1 MIELTAV
8 NFSLLLSFGVFIGL
22 LGSALGVGGGIFMVP
37 FLVLALKL
45 PIHQAVAASLVAIV
59 ATSSA
64 VAAVNVERG
73 LANIRLGIALEVTTA
88 LGSIAG
94 ALIASHIPGDTVQLL
109 FALMLF
115 PVSVLMFLKG
125 RRALKKNAVPAV
137 LPAGGAPASAFD
149 SVFFDPAAGGHTH
162 YRVKNMAPASFISFF
177 AGSLSGLLGIGGGVV
192 QVPLMN
198 LLCGV
203 PMKAAAATS
212 NFIIGVSAA
221 ASAYVYF
228 RKGLIPF
235 ELTAVI
241 VIGVL
246 LGSFLGI
253 YALYKARSEKLQIVF
268 SALTLIVAV
277 KMLLKASEAG

>member
-1 MIELTAV
+1 MLELTAL
-8 NFSLLLSFGVFIGL
+8 NSLALLGFGAAIGL

-37 FLVLALKL
+37 FLVLVFDL
-45 PIHQAVAASLVAIV
+45 PIHQAVAASLAAIV

-88 LGSIAG
+88 LGSVAG
-94 ALIASHIPGDTVQLL
+94 ALLANRLSGPAVQFLFGLTLL
-109 FALMLF
+109 

-125 RRALKKNAVPAV
+125 RRALRQPPAA
-137 LPAGGAPASAFD
+137 AGERAAKSSSFDSAFY
-149 SVFFDPAAGGHTH
+149 DPAAGGRTN
-162 YRVKNMAPASFISFF
+162 YAVRNVAPASGISFF

-192 QVPLMN
+192 QVPVMN

-221 ASAYVYF
+221 ASAFVYF
-228 RKGLIPF
+228 RRGLMPL
-235 ELTAVI
+235 ELTGVI
-241 VIGVL
+241 VTGVL

-253 YALYKARSEKLQIVF
+253 YVLYKARSEKLQLIF
-268 SALTLIVAV
+268 SALTLLVGL
-277 KMLLKASEAG
+277 KMLFGVL

>member
-1 MIELTAV
+1 MFELTAL
-8 NFSLLLSFGVFIGL
+8 NFSVLVAFGFFIGL

-37 FLVLALKL
+37 FLVLALKI
-45 PIHQAVAASLVAIV
+45 PIHQAVAASLAAIV

-73 LANIRLGIALEVTTA
+73 LANIRLGVTLEVTTA

-94 ALIASHIPGDTVQLL
+94 ALLANRLPGSAVQLL
-109 FALMLF
+109 FGLTLL

-125 RRALKKNAVPAV
+125 RHSLKAKPAAAA
-137 LPAGGAPASAFD
+137 AGPASAFD
-149 SVFFDPAAGGHTH
+149 SAFFDPAAGGHTP
-162 YRVKNMAPASFISFF
+162 YAVKNMAPASVVSFF

-192 QVPLMN
+192 QVPVMN

-228 RKGLIPF
+228 RKGLMPL

-241 VIGVL
+241 VVGVL
-246 LGSFLGI
+246 TGSFVGI
-253 YALYKARSEKLQIVF
+253 YALYRLRSEKLQMAF
-268 SALTLIVAV
+268 SALTLLVAV
-277 KMLLKASEAG
+277 KMLLKAF

>member
-1 MIELTAV
+1 MPELTA
-8 NFSLLLSFGVFIGL
+8 FSFSMLLAFGVFIGL

-37 FLVLALKL
+37 FLVLAFKV

-73 LANIRLGIALEVTTA
+73 LANIRLGVTLEVTTA
-88 LGSIAG
+88 IGSIAG
-94 ALIASHIPGDTVQLL
+94 ALVSSRLPAGAMQLL

-115 PVSVLMFLKG
+115 PVSALMFMKGKRSLK
-125 RRALKKNAVPAV
+125 RTAIPAIP
-137 LPAGGAPASAFD
+137 PAEKISAFD
-149 SVFFDPAAGGHTH
+149 SAFFDPVLAAHTP
-162 YRVKNMAPASFISFF
+162 YAVRNMVPASVISFF
-177 AGSLSGLLGIGGGVV
+177 AGSLSGLLGIGGGIV
-192 QVPLMN
+192 QVPVMN

-228 RKGLIPF
+228 RKGLIPL

-246 LGSFLGI
+246 IGSFIGI
-253 YALYKARSEKLQIVF
+253 YALYRARSEKLQLVF
-268 SALTLIVAV
+268 SALTLLVAV
-277 KMLLKASEAG
+277 KMLMKAL

>member
-1 MIELTAV
+1 MPELSLL
-8 NFSLLLSFGVFIGL
+8 NFSALLGFGACIGL

-37 FLVLALKL
+37 FLVLALKV
-45 PIHQAVAASLVAIV
+45 PIHQAVAASLAAIV

-73 LANIRLGIALEVTTA
+73 LANIRLGITLEVTTA
-88 LGSIAG
+88 IGSIAG
-94 ALIASHIPGDTVQLL
+94 ALLANRLPDSAVQLL
-109 FALMLF
+109 FGLTLL

-125 RRALKKNAVPAV
+125 RRSLKGQPAAA
-137 LPAGGAPASAFD
+137 AGGKTSAFD
-149 SVFFDPAAGGHTH
+149 SAFFDPAAGGHTP
-162 YRVKNMAPASFISFF
+162 YAVKNMAPASFVSFF

-192 QVPLMN
+192 QVPVMH

-228 RKGLIPF
+228 RKGLMPL

-241 VIGVL
+241 VVGVL
-246 LGSFLGI
+246 IGSFVGI
-253 YALYKARSEKLQIVF
+253 YALYRLRSEKLQMAF
-268 SALTLIVAV
+268 SALTLLVAV
-277 KMLLKASEAG
+277 KMLLKAF

>member
-1 MIELTAV
+1 MFELTAF
-8 NFSLLLSFGVFIGL
+8 NFAALLAFGAFIGL

-37 FLVLALKL
+37 FLVLAMKV
-45 PIHQAVAASLVAIV
+45 PIHQAVAASLAAIV

-73 LANIRLGIALEVTTA
+73 LANIRLGITLEVTTA
-88 LGSIAG
+88 VGSIAG
-94 ALIASHIPGDTVQLL
+94 ALIASRLPGSAVQLL
-109 FALMLF
+109 FGLMLV

-125 RRALKKNAVPAV
+125 RRGLRH
-137 LPAGGAPASAFD
+137 APAAQAAPAAKTSAFD
-149 SVFFDPAAGGHTH
+149 SGFFDPAAGGHNH
-162 YRVKNMAPASFISFF
+162 YAVRNMAPASVISFF

-192 QVPLMN
+192 QVPVMN
-198 LLCGV
+198 LMCGV

-228 RKGLIPF
+228 RKGLMPL

-241 VIGVL
+241 VVGVL
-246 LGSFLGI
+246 AGSFAGI
-253 YALYKARSEKLQIVF
+253 YALYKARSERLQMVF
-268 SALTLIVAV
+268 SVLTLAVAV
-277 KMLLKASEAG
+277 KMLMKAF

>member
-1 MIELTAV
+1 MFELTA
-8 NFSLLLSFGVFIGL
+8 LSFSVLIAFGFFIGL

-37 FLVLALKL
+37 FLVLALKV
-45 PIHQAVAASLVAIV
+45 PIHQAVAASLAAIV

-73 LANIRLGIALEVTTA
+73 LANIRLGITLEVTTA
-88 LGSIAG
+88 IGSIAG
-94 ALIASHIPGDTVQLL
+94 ALLANRLPGSAVQLL
-109 FALMLF
+109 FGLTLL

-125 RRALKKNAVPAV
+125 RRSLKAQPATGA
-137 LPAGGAPASAFD
+137 AGKTSAFD
-149 SVFFDPAAGGHTH
+149 SAFFDPAAGGHTP
-162 YRVKNMAPASFISFF
+162 YAVKNMAPASAASFF

-192 QVPLMN
+192 QVPVMT

-228 RKGLIPF
+228 RKGLMPL

-241 VIGVL
+241 VVGVL
-246 LGSFLGI
+246 IGSFVGI
-253 YALYKARSEKLQIVF
+253 YALYRLRSEKLQMAF
-268 SALTLIVAV
+268 SALTLLVAV
-277 KMLLKASEAG
+277 KMLLKAF

>member
-1 MIELTAV
+1 MIEFTAF
-8 NFSLLLSFGVFIGL
+8 NSSLLLFFGVFIGL

-37 FLVLALKL
+37 FLVLALKI

-73 LANIRLGIALEVTTA
+73 LANIRLGITLEVTTA

-94 ALIASHIPGDTVQLL
+94 ALLASRIPGGTVQLL

-125 RRALKKNAVPAV
+125 RGSLKRAPRGS
-137 LPAGGAPASAFD
+137 PAGEASSFD
-149 SVFFDPAAGGHTH
+149 SGFFDPALAAHTH
-162 YRVKNMAPASFISFF
+162 YKVRNLTPASVVSFF

-192 QVPLMN
+192 QVPVMN

-221 ASAYVYF
+221 ASACVYF

-241 VIGVL
+241 VVGVL

-253 YALYKARSEKLQIVF
+253 YALYKARSEKLQMIF
-268 SALTLIVAV
+268 SALTLLIAV
-277 KMLLKASEAG
+277 KMLLKAL

>member
-1 MIELTAV
+1 MFEFTAI
-8 NFSLLLSFGVFIGL
+8 NFLGLIAFGVFIGL
-22 LGSALGVGGGIFMVP
+22 LGSSMGVGGGIFMVP

-45 PIHQAVAASLVAIV
+45 PMHQAVAASLVAIV

-94 ALIASHIPGDTVQLL
+94 ALIAGRLPGGVLQLL
-109 FALMLF
+109 FALLLF
-115 PVSVLMFLKG
+115 PVSAMMFLKARG
-125 RRALKKNAVPAV
+125 LLKKKVPA
-137 LPAGGAPASAFD
+137 ASAASRTSALD
-149 SVFFDPAAGGHTH
+149 SGFFDPAIAAHTP
-162 YRVKNMAPASFISFF
+162 YAVRNMAPASFISFF
-177 AGSLSGLLGIGGGVV
+177 AGSLSGLLGIGGGIV

-198 LLCGV
+198 LMCGV

-228 RKGLIPF
+228 RKGLIPL

-241 VIGVL
+241 VVGVL
-246 LGSFLGI
+246 IGSFLGV
-253 YALYKARSEKLQIVF
+253 YLLYRAKSEKLQLLF
-268 SALTLIVAV
+268 SALTLLVGL
-277 KMLLKASEAG
+277 KMLLKAL

>member
-1 MIELTAV
+1 MTELTAFNSSV
-8 NFSLLLSFGVFIGL
+8 LFSFGVFIGL
-22 LGSALGVGGGIFMVP
+22 LGSALGVGGGIFLVP

-73 LANIRLGIALEVTTA
+73 LANIRLGITLEVTTA
-88 LGSIAG
+88 LGSIVG
-94 ALIASHIPGDTVQLL
+94 ALPAGRIPGATVQLL

-115 PVSVLMFLKG
+115 PVSAAMFLKG
-125 RRALKKNAVPAV
+125 RSALKAVPGPGAHV
-137 LPAGGAPASAFD
+137 SAGHAASSLDFA
-149 SVFFDPAAGGHTH
+149 FFDPAAGAHTH
-162 YRVKNMAPASFISFF
+162 YRVRNTAPASAISFF

-192 QVPLMN
+192 QVPVMN

-228 RKGLIPF
+228 RRGVIPF
-235 ELTAVI
+235 ELTSVI
-241 VIGVL
+241 VAGVL

-253 YALYKARSEKLQIVF
+253 YALYKARSEKLQMVF
-268 SALTLIVAV
+268 SVFTLLVAV
-277 KMLLKASEAG
+277 KMLVKAL

>member
-1 MIELTAV
+1 MIELTAF
-8 NFSLLLSFGVFIGL
+8 NFSLLIAFGVFIGL

-37 FLVLALKL
+37 FLVLALKI
-45 PIHQAVAASLVAIV
+45 PIHQAVAASLAAIV

-73 LANIRLGIALEVTTA
+73 LANIRLGITLEVTTA
-88 LGSIAG
+88 VGSIAG
-94 ALIASHIPGDTVQLL
+94 ALVSSRLPAHAVQLM

-115 PVSVLMFLKG
+115 PVSLLMFLKG
-125 RRALKKNAVPAV
+125 SGPRKKKTAPA
-137 LPAGGAPASAFD
+137 AAAARGASAFD
-149 SVFFDPAAGGHTH
+149 SAFYDHAEGEHTA
-162 YRVKNMAPASFISFF
+162 YAVKNMAPASFVSFF
-177 AGSLSGLLGIGGGVV
+177 AGSLSGLLGIGGGIV

-198 LLCGV
+198 LMCGV

-228 RKGLIPF
+228 REGMIPL
-235 ELTAVI
+235 ELTAII
-241 VIGVL
+241 VVGVL
-246 LGSFLGI
+246 IGSFLGI

-268 SALTLIVAV
+268 SALTLLVGV
-277 KMLLKASEAG
+277 KMLMKAL

>member
-1 MIELTAV
+1 MPELTAPLTLG
-8 NFSLLLSFGVFIGL
+8 LLGFGVLIGL

-37 FLVLALKL
+37 FLVLVLKL
-45 PIHQAVAASLVAIV
+45 PMHQAVAASLAAIV

-73 LANIRLGIALEVTTA
+73 LANIRLGITLELTTA

-94 ALIASHIPGDTVQLL
+94 ALVASRLPGGLLQLL

-115 PVSVLMFLKG
+115 PVSVLMLLKG
-125 RRALKKNAVPAV
+125 LRPARAA
-137 LPAGGAPASAFD
+137 APAAGPATAFD
-149 SVFFDPAAGGHTH
+149 GAFFDPAASAHTP
-162 YRVKNMAPASFISFF
+162 YQVRNMAPASFISFF
-177 AGSLSGLLGIGGGVV
+177 AGSLSGLLGIGGGIV
-192 QVPLMN
+192 QVPVMN

-228 RKGLIPF
+228 GRGHFPLEI
-235 ELTAVI
+235 TALAVA
-241 VIGVL
+241 GVL
-246 LGSFLGI
+246 AGSFLGMRL
-253 YALYKARSEKLQIVF
+253 LYKARSEKLQVAF
-268 SALTLIVAV
+268 AVLVLLTGV
-277 KMLLKASEAG
+277 KMLMKAL

>member
-1 MIELTAV
+1 MFELTAA
-8 NFSLLLSFGVFIGL
+8 NFAVLTGFGAFIGL

-37 FLVLALKL
+37 FLVLAMDI
-45 PIHQAVAASLVAIV
+45 PIHQAVAASLAAIV

-73 LANIRLGIALEVTTA
+73 LANIRLGITLEVTTA
-88 LGSIAG
+88 VGSIAG
-94 ALIASHIPGDTVQLL
+94 ALLANRLPGAAVQVLFGLTLL
-109 FALMLF
+109 PVSALMF
-115 PVSVLMFLKG
+115 MKG
-125 RRALKKNAVPAV
+125 RRALKAPPAR
-137 LPAGGAPASAFD
+137 AAAAAARTSSFD
-149 SVFFDPAAGGHTH
+149 SGFFDPAAGGHTS
-162 YRVKNMAPASFISFF
+162 YAVKNMTPASFISFF

-192 QVPLMN
+192 QVPVMN

-228 RKGLIPF
+228 RKGLMPL

-241 VIGVL
+241 VVGVL
-246 LGSFLGI
+246 LGSFAGI
-253 YALYKARSEKLQIVF
+253 YWLYKARSEKLQMVF
-268 SALTLIVAV
+268 SVLTLLVGI
-277 KMLLKASEAG
+277 KMLMRAF

>member
-1 MIELTAV
+1 MIEFTAY
-8 NFSLLLSFGVFIGL
+8 NSSLLLLFGVFIGL

-73 LANIRLGIALEVTTA
+73 LANIRLGITLEVTTA

-94 ALIASHIPGDTVQLL
+94 ALIASRVPGATVQLL

-125 RRALKKNAVPAV
+125 RGSLKKAAAQV
-137 LPAGGAPASAFD
+137 LPAAKGASSFD
-149 SVFFDPAAGGHTH
+149 SGFFDPALAAHTH
-162 YRVKNMAPASFISFF
+162 YQVRNMAPASVVSFF

-192 QVPLMN
+192 QVPVMN

-241 VIGVL
+241 VVGVL

-253 YALYKARSEKLQIVF
+253 YALYKARSEKLQVIF
-268 SALTLIVAV
+268 SALTLLIAV
-277 KMLLKASEAG
+277 KMLVEAL

>member
-1 MIELTAV
+1 MTEFTAPL
-8 NFSLLLSFGVFIGL
+8 FLGLLGFGTFIGL

-73 LANIRLGIALEVTTA
+73 LANIRLGITLELTTA
-88 LGSIAG
+88 IGSIVG
-94 ALIASHIPGDTVQLL
+94 ALAASRLPASALQLM

-125 RRALKKNAVPAV
+125 RRPAAAAVT
-137 LPAGGAPASAFD
+137 AGPVTAFD
-149 SVFFDPAAGGHTH
+149 GAFFDPAAAGHTP
-162 YRVKNMAPASFISFF
+162 YRVRNMAPASFISFF
-177 AGSLSGLLGIGGGVV
+177 AGSLSGLLGIGGGIV
-192 QVPLMN
+192 QVPVMN

-228 RKGLIPF
+228 RRGLVPLEI
-235 ELTAVI
+235 TAVM
-241 VIGVL
+241 VAGVL
-246 LGSFLGI
+246 AGSFLGI
-253 YALYKARSEKLQIVF
+253 YALYKARSEKLQLAF
-268 SALTLIVAV
+268 SVLTLMVGI
-277 KMLLKASEAG
+277 KMLMKALG

>member
-1 MIELTAV
+1 MFELTAL
-8 NFSLLLSFGVFIGL
+8 NFSILILFGVFIGL
-22 LGSALGVGGGIFMVP
+22 AGSALGIGGGIFMVP

-73 LANIRLGIALEVTTA
+73 LANIRLGITLEVTTA

-94 ALIASHIPGDTVQLL
+94 ALIAGRLPAGALQLM

-115 PVSVLMFLKG
+115 PVSALMFLKG
-125 RRALKKNAVPAV
+125 RNSLKKAAAAAPHPAV
-137 LPAGGAPASAFD
+137 GRASALD
-149 SVFFDPAAGGHTH
+149 SVFFDPALAAHTP
-162 YRVKNMAPASFISFF
+162 YQVRNIAPASFISFF
-177 AGSLSGLLGIGGGVV
+177 AGSLSGLLGIGGGIV
-192 QVPLMN
+192 QVPVMN

-228 RKGLIPF
+228 RKGFIPL

-241 VIGVL
+241 VAGVL

-253 YALYKARSEKLQIVF
+253 YVLYRVRSEKLQLAF
-268 SALTLIVAV
+268 GALTLFVAV
-277 KMLLKASEAG
+277 KMFIKAMPDVF

>member
-1 MIELTAV
+1 MLEFGTA
-8 NFSLLLSFGVFIGL
+8 NFLILLFFGVFIGL

-37 FLVLALKL
+37 FLVLALKI

-73 LANIRLGIALEVTTA
+73 LANIRLGITLEVTTA

-94 ALIASHIPGDTVQLL
+94 ALIASRIPGGTVRLL

-125 RRALKKNAVPAV
+125 ARALKKTAVHSPA
-137 LPAGGAPASAFD
+137 AGGAASSFD
-149 SVFFDPAAGGHTH
+149 SVFFDPAAGAHTH
-162 YRVKNMAPASFISFF
+162 YQVKNMAPASLISFF

-192 QVPLMN
+192 QVPVMN

-221 ASAYVYF
+221 ASACVYF
-228 RKGLIPF
+228 RRGLIPF

-241 VIGVL
+241 VVGVL
-246 LGSFLGI
+246 IGSFLGI

-268 SALTLIVAV
+268 SALTLMVAV
-277 KMLLKASEAG
+277 KMLMAAR

>member
-1 MIELTAV
+1 MTEFTAF
-8 NFSLLLSFGVFIGL
+8 NFSLLLLFGAFVGL

-73 LANIRLGIALEVTTA
+73 LANIRLGITLEVTTA

-94 ALIASHIPGDTVQLL
+94 ALLASRIPGGTVQLL

-115 PVSVLMFLKG
+115 PVSILMFLKG
-125 RRALKKNAVPAV
+125 RGSLKRRGTPA
-137 LPAGGAPASAFD
+137 AADGAATSFD
-149 SVFFDPAAGGHTH
+149 SGFFDPALEAHTR
-162 YRVKNMAPASFISFF
+162 YRVRNMAPASFVSFF
-177 AGSLSGLLGIGGGVV
+177 AGSLSGLLGIGGGIV
-192 QVPLMN
+192 QVPVMN

-235 ELTAVI
+235 ELTAVM
-241 VIGVL
+241 VAGVL

-253 YALYKARSEKLQIVF
+253 YALYRARSEKLQLVF
-268 SALTLIVAV
+268 SALTLLVGV
-277 KMLLKASEAG
+277 KMLMRAM

>member
-1 MIELTAV
+1 MFELTAL
-8 NFSLLLSFGVFIGL
+8 NFSALLAFGVFIGL
-22 LGSALGVGGGIFMVP
+22 LGSSLGVGGGIFMVP
-37 FLVLALKL
+37 FLVLALNI
-45 PIHQAVAASLVAIV
+45 PIHQAVAASLAAIV

-73 LANIRLGIALEVTTA
+73 LANIRLGITLEVTTA
-88 LGSIAG
+88 VGSIVG
-94 ALIASHIPGDTVQLL
+94 ALVANKLPGDLMQLL

-115 PVSVLMFLKG
+115 PVSALMFLKG
-125 RRALKKNAVPAV
+125 RKGAAPAA
-137 LPAGGAPASAFD
+137 LPAAGQKTAFD
-149 SVFFDPAAGGHTH
+149 SAFFDPAAGAHTP
-162 YRVKNMAPASFISFF
+162 YAVKNMAPASAVSFF
-177 AGSLSGLLGIGGGVV
+177 AGSLSGLLGIGGGIV

-228 RKGLIPF
+228 RKGLVPL

-241 VIGVL
+241 VAGVL
-246 LGSFLGI
+246 GGSFFGI
-253 YALYKARSEKLQIVF
+253 YVLYKVKSEKLQLVF
-268 SALTLIVAV
+268 SVLTLLVAV
-277 KMLLKASEAG
+277 KMLARSF

>member
-1 MIELTAV
+1 MIELNAL
-8 NFSLLLSFGVFIGL
+8 NFSMLLAFGVFIGL

-73 LANIRLGIALEVTTA
+73 LANIRLGITLEVTTA
-88 LGSIAG
+88 VGSIAG
-94 ALIASHIPGDTVQLL
+94 ALIANRLNAGAMQLL

-115 PVSVLMFLKG
+115 PVSALMFLKG
-125 RRALKKNAVPAV
+125 RNSLKKIAVKDHNP
-137 LPAGGAPASAFD
+137 PAGKPSAFD
-149 SVFFDPAAGGHTH
+149 SAFFDPAVEAHTP
-162 YRVKNMAPASFISFF
+162 YQVRNMVPASFISFF
-177 AGSLSGLLGIGGGVV
+177 AGSLSGLLGIGGGIV
-192 QVPLMN
+192 QVPVMN

-221 ASAYVYF
+221 ASALVYF

-235 ELTAVI
+235 ELTSVI
-241 VIGVL
+241 VVGVL
-246 LGSFLGI
+246 IGSFLGI
-253 YALYKARSEKLQIVF
+253 YALYKARSEKLQLVF
-268 SALTLIVAV
+268 SALTLLVGI
-277 KMLLKASEAG
+277 KMLMKAF